1 MTQASTRRVAIIGEA
16 NSYSGPALARVMAER
31 GHDLVLGDASPGLVE
46 EITAMGVAAVDVRG
60 TDHLLEAEGSA
71 RLVEVALSEFGRL
84 DAATTATGVIVT
96 GRFLNSS
103 IDDFH
108 KAVKGCL
115 EVPYHFLRAVV
126 PAMVERGS
134 GQVLLQTSATGARP
148 TPGAPLYS
156 TARAGA
162 NMLVRNVASE
172 VAASGVQ
179 VNAVGTNF
187 MDFPGFLAANG
198 VKSNEDRAR
207 VEAAVPMRKLGDITE
222 FARFCAAFIDGS
234 STFMTGQY
242 VAYAGGWA

>member
-1 MTQASTRRVAIIGEA
+1 MTTERRVAIIGEA
-16 NSYSGPALARVMAER
+16 NAYSGPGLARELAAR

-46 EITAMGVAAVDVRG
+46 ELAAMGARAVDVTG
-60 TDHLLEAEGSA
+60 TNHLLDASGSQ
-71 RLVEVALSEFGRL
+71 RLVDAALSEFGRL
-84 DAATTATGVIVT
+84 DAATTFSGVIVT

-103 IDDFH
+103 IDDFN

-126 PAMVERGS
+126 PVMVERRA

-148 TPGAPLYS
+148 ARGAPLYS
-156 TARAGA
+156 AARAGA
-162 NMLVRNVASE
+162 NMLVRNVAEE
-172 VAASGVQ
+172 VAAAGVQ

-198 VKSNEDRAR
+198 VKTDEDRAR
-207 VEAAVPMRKLGDITE
+207 VESAVPMKKLGDLDE
-222 FARFCAAFIDGS
+222 FARFCAAFLDGS
-234 STFMTGQY
+234 STFVTGQF

>member
-1 MTQASTRRVAIIGEA
+1 MAQERRVAVIGEA
-16 NSYSGPALARVMAER
+16 HAYSGPALARVMAAR
-31 GHDLVLGDASPGLVE
+31 GHDLVLGDASPGLVDE
-46 EITAMGVAAVDVRG
+46 LTSTGARVVDVTG
-60 TDHLLEAEGSA
+60 TNHLLDASGSQ
-71 RLVEVALSEFGRL
+71 RLVDAALSEFGRL

-115 EVPYHFLRAVV
+115 EVPYHFLRAIV
-126 PAMVERGS
+126 PVMVERRS
-134 GQVLLQTSATGARP
+134 GQVLLQTSAAGARP

-156 TARAGA
+156 TARAAA
-162 NMLVRNVASE
+162 NMLVRNVAAE
-172 VAASGVQ
+172 VAPSGVQ

-198 VKSNEDRAR
+198 VKTPEDRAR
-207 VEAAVPMRKLGDITE
+207 VESAVPMRKLGDIDE

-234 STFMTGQY
+234 STFVTGQY